1 MLFVSTDPISGGI
14 MVTRRRLFTAVAG
27 ILALAACAQ
36 PASEPVVDVAAEE
49 QAIRDASM
57 AWLAAVQ
64 ARDHAAA
71 AANFA
76 PDGVTFPENQDPLV
90 GPAAIQAASEAQ
102 WAETPNASVSWSVD
116 RVIMSASGDVAV
128 ELGTFTF
135 SNEGEEDTGKYVTA
149 WTKIDGA
156 WKVAADI
163 GVSTMLQEEGGGEH
177 EG

>member
-1 MLFVSTDPISGGI
+1 
-14 MVTRRRLFTAVAG
+14 MVTRQKLFTAVAG
-27 ILALAACAQ
+27 VLVLAACAQ
-36 PASEPVVDVAAEE
+36 PASGPMVDLAAEE
-49 QAIRDASM
+49 QAIRDAST

-64 ARDHAAA
+64 ARDLAAA

-76 PDGVTFPENQDPLV
+76 PDGMAYSENQDPLV
-90 GPAAIQAASEAQ
+90 GPAAIQADAEAQ
-102 WAETPNASVSWSVD
+102 WEEMPNASVSWSTD
-116 RVIMSASGDVAV
+116 RVIMAASGDLAV
-128 ELGTFTF
+128 ELGTYTF

-163 GVSTMLQEEGGGEH
+163 GVSTVPEEAGEGEH